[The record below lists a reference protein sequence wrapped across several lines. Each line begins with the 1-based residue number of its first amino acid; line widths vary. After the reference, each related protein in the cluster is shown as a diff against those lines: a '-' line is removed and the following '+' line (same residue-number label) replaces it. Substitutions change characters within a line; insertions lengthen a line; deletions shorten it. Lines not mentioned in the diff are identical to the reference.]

1 MDVTMNYLL
10 VCCPMQWGRDAAAFV
25 KEVEVEAVKII
36 RKYLAKTE
44 LTRSWIYGVR
54 MSS

>member
-1 MDVTMNYLL
+1 MVLS
-10 VCCPMQWGRDAAAFV
+10 PAFAIEQWGRDAAAFV